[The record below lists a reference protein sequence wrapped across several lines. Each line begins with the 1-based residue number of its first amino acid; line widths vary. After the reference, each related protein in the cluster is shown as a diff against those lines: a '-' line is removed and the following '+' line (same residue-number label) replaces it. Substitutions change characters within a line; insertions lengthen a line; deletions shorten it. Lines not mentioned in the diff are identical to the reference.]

1 MTTLNVAG
9 TANASAIGVTT
20 LNVSGAANAASL
32 GVSGLI
38 NTATLNVSGTANA
51 ATLNVAGA
59 ANASSLGVS
68 GLINTATLN
77 VSGTA
82 NASALGVT
90 TLNVAGAANAF
101 SLDVSGQIN
110 TASLNVSGTAN
121 ASSLGVTTLNVAGA
135 ANAASLGVS
144 GLINTSTLNVA
155 GTAAIS
161 SLNVAGLAN
170 ALTFQGDGG
179 LLINLSS
186 SAVVQPFT
194 NLVSTNSLTTTNVYV
209 SNIYST
215 GPVGNTYVT
224 GNVVVTGNVYSA
236 MGQLGVG
243 GGVYL
248 HLTAPYAVPTGYV
261 GGVYGAAYPLTIG
274 SANGFSLSGSS
285 TMISRSTNGNF
296 IFSAVGPYMIEL
308 VLLGTD
314 NIRGVALGSNVADVH
329 GTDQGY
335 LYRYTTLVT
344 QNPTELIQIPVNVT
358 DITKYYYLDLFTD
371 SAGSL
376 LQTDSGSGGT
386 YITVSPL
393 VGTGATTFAPISVP
407 SSQWL
412 TATNGIYY
420 PSNVAIGGSNPSY
433 NLDVQG
439 NAFSYSFISGVTLQS
454 SSYAATW
461 QDTVVAMTAS
471 GTVTLPLGSTLPT
484 GKVYHIKKAFGTAGN
499 VTIQMSGSD
508 TLDGQTSSTITIGWT
523 SVTVLWTG
531 VTNTWLII

>member
-1 MTTLNVAG
+1 V
-9 TANASAIGVTT
+9 
-20 LNVSGAANAASL
+20 ANAASL
-32 GVSGLI
+32 GVGSL
-38 NTATLNVSGTANA
+38 NA
-51 ATLNVAGA
+51 A
-59 ANASSLGVS
+59 S
-68 GLINTATLN
+68 I
-77 VSGTA
+77 
-82 NASALGVT
+82 GVT
-90 TLNVAGAANAF
+90 
-101 SLDVSGQIN
+101 
-110 TASLNVSGTAN
+110 SLNVYGTSN
-121 ASSLGVTTLNVAGA
+121 AT
-135 ANAASLGVS
+135 
-144 GLINTSTLNVA
+144 I
-155 GTAAIS
+155 
-161 SLNVAGLAN
+161 
-170 ALTFQGDGG
+170 FQGDGG
-179 LLINLSS
+179 LLANLTS
-186 SAVVQPFT
+186 SAVVQPFS
-194 NLVSTNSLTTTNVYV
+194 NLVVANSVTTTNIYV

-248 HLTAPYAVPTGYV
+248 YLTSSYTVPTGYT

-285 TMISRSTNGNF
+285 TMIGRSTNGNF
-296 IFSAVGPYMIEL
+296 VFSAVGPYMIEM

-329 GTDQGY
+329 GTDQNY

-358 DITKYYYLDLFTD
+358 DTSKYYYLDLFTD

-393 VGTGATTFAPISVP
+393 VGTSATTVAPISVP

-412 TATNGIYY
+412 SATNGIYY
-420 PSNVAIGGSNPSY
+420 PSNVAIGASNPSY
-433 NLDVQG
+433 NLDIRG
-439 NAFSYSFISGVTLQS
+439 NSFSYSFISGVTLQS

-461 QDTVVAMTAS
+461 QDTVVAMTAG

-484 GKVYHIKKAFGTAGN
+484 GKVYHIKKAFGTAGS

-531 VTNTWLII
+531 ATNTWLII

>member
-1 MTTLNVAG
+1 
-9 TANASAIGVTT
+9 
-20 LNVSGAANAASL
+20 
-32 GVSGLI
+32 
-38 NTATLNVSGTANA
+38 
-51 ATLNVAGA
+51 
-59 ANASSLGVS
+59 
-68 GLINTATLN
+68 
-77 VSGTA
+77 
-82 NASALGVT
+82 
-90 TLNVAGAANAF
+90 
-101 SLDVSGQIN
+101 
-110 TASLNVSGTAN
+110 
-121 ASSLGVTTLNVAGA
+121 
-135 ANAASLGVS
+135 
-144 GLINTSTLNVA
+144 
-155 GTAAIS
+155 
-161 SLNVAGLAN
+161 
-170 ALTFQGDGG
+170 
-179 LLINLSS
+179 
-186 SAVVQPFT
+186 
-194 NLVSTNSLTTTNVYV
+194 
-209 SNIYST
+209 
-215 GPVGNTYVT
+215 
-224 GNVVVTGNVYSA
+224 VVVTGNVYSA

-243 GGVYL
+243 GGIYL
-248 HLTAPYAVPTGYV
+248 YLTAPYAVPTGYT

-296 IFSAVGPYMIEL
+296 VFGAAGPYMIEL

-393 VGTGATTFAPISVP
+393 VGTAATALSPISVP
-407 SSQWL
+407 PSQWL
-412 TATNGIYY
+412 SATNGIYY
-420 PSNVAIGGSNPSY
+420 PSNVAIGASNPSY
-433 NLDVQG
+433 NLDIRG
-439 NAFSYSFISGVTLQS
+439 NSFSYSFISGVTLQS

-461 QDTVVAMTAS
+461 QDTVIAMTAG
-471 GTVTLPLGSTLPT
+471 GTVTLPLGSTLPS
-484 GKVYHIKKAFGTAGN
+484 GKVYHIKKAFGSAGS
-499 VTIQMSGSD
+499 VTIQMSGGD